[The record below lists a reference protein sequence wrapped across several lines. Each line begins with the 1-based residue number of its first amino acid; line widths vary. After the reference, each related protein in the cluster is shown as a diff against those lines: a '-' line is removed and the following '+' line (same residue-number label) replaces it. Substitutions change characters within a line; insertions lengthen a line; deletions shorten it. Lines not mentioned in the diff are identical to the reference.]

1 VSGQREHRCAAVFG
15 HLGAAAVSLMT
26 AAAPAEK
33 RITTEARGHVLLIG
47 LSRPAKLNAFDPQ
60 MLEELAQAYSE
71 LENGPH
77 RCGVLFAHGEH
88 FTAGLDLAKVAPV
101 VMEGKGLFPTEG
113 MIDPFGLHGK
123 ARTKPVVCAVH
134 GRCLTLG
141 IELVLASDITI
152 AADDT
157 KFAQIEVKRGIFP
170 FGGATLRW
178 VQASGWGTAMRW
190 LLTGDELGAE
200 EALRIGLVQE
210 VAARGTHLEKAIAIA
225 ETIAAQAPLGV
236 QATLASARMR
246 LEKGFEPAANA
257 LVPQIL
263 SLMGTEDAREGM
275 MSFLERRTAKFEGR

>member
-1 VSGQREHRCAAVFG
+1 
-15 HLGAAAVSLMT
+15 MT
-26 AAAPAEK
+26 EEK

-47 LSRPAKLNAFDPQ
+47 LNRPKKLNAFDPE
-60 MLEELAQAYSE
+60 MLRELAEAYGE
-71 LENGPH
+71 LEKGPH
-77 RCGVLFAHGEH
+77 RCAVLFAHGEH

-101 VMEGKGLFPTEG
+101 VMEGKGLFPEG
-113 MIDPFGLHGK
+113 QIDPFGLHG
-123 ARTKPVVCAVH
+123 AVRTKPVVCAVH

-141 IELVLASDITI
+141 IELMLASDITI

-157 KFAQIEVKRGIFP
+157 KLAQIEIKRGIFP

-178 VQASGWGTAMRW
+178 VQASGWGNAMRW

-210 VAARGTHLEKAIAIA
+210 VAPRGAHLEKAIAIA

-236 QATLASARMR
+236 QATLLSARRR
-246 LEKGFEPAANA
+246 LEHGFQDAAKE

-263 SLMGTEDAREGM
+263 GLMQTDDAREGM
-275 MSFLERRTAKFEGR
+275 MSFIERRAAKFEGR